1 MDMRAIDVKAMWHP
15 QGLSELQGI
24 LNGNI
29 LHSTFDFGQG
39 TPIWKNPIKKVHLL
53 GSFSI
58 RKDLL
63 AQETESVL
71 HYYKSTMPLENK
83 VRIIDPNFGT

>member
-39 TPIWKNPIKKVHLL
+39 TPI
-53 GSFSI
+53 
-58 RKDLL
+58 
-63 AQETESVL
+63 
-71 HYYKSTMPLENK
+71 
-83 VRIIDPNFGT
+83 